1 MIKLVLLSKAELGR
15 REKKKLAA
23 SKTTASASKRSISFK
38 KEESEQSGDNES
50 DLETAHHFFFSYLQ
64 FYKVGYDKRTIEKAD
79 LTIFLFTFNTD
90 QKIFQVIFYVQ

>member
-23 SKTTASASKRSISFK
+23 SKTTASASKGSISVK

-50 DLETAHHFFFSYLQ
+50 DLESAHHFFSYLQ
-64 FYKVGYDKRTIEKAD
+64 F
-79 LTIFLFTFNTD
+79 L
-90 QKIFQVIFYVQ
+90 

>member
-1 MIKLVLLSKAELGR
+1 MNQIWNQHIISLV
-15 REKKKLAA
+15 
-23 SKTTASASKRSISFK
+23 TY
-38 KEESEQSGDNES
+38 N
-50 DLETAHHFFFSYLQ
+50 